1 MFVKQDVHGEI
12 DQERAGQ
19 ASSNPAAPA
28 VVQEASKVLRCSPSK
43 TMPTKSISTLA
54 IFLKQSLGIAA
65 TSEGPGSAIQRIH
78 VQAATISFAPRSWM
92 PHSPKGT
99 NKSY

>member
-1 MFVKQDVHGEI
+1 MYRDHRSNLLPLGSPAAITTSRFMFVKQDVHGEI

-43 TMPTKSISTLA
+43 TMPTKSISDA
-54 IFLKQSLGIAA
+54 F
-65 TSEGPGSAIQRIH
+65 
-78 VQAATISFAPRSWM
+78 
-92 PHSPKGT
+92 
-99 NKSY
+99 